1 MTCCTE
7 KKNVHQAIRCIFVS
21 GINIALPKAFLGG
34 LTRKPMLD
42 ACVKCG
48 RRLRRKAPCV
58 EHEKSMCRKCC
69 ELYHETCQY
78 KMFCWY
84 GLV

>member
-1 MTCCTE
+1 
-7 KKNVHQAIRCIFVS
+7 
-21 GINIALPKAFLGG
+21 
-34 LTRKPMLD
+34 MLD